1 MKRVAAGEEKTNA
14 NDTKE
19 KAKTGRS
26 CPVRQNTTTANVAA
40 SGQIAGRRAIR
51 VRYHVTAPFVGL

>member
-1 MKRVAAGEEKTNA
+1 MKRVAAGEAKAKA
-14 NDTKE
+14 NDKKE

-26 CPVRQNTTTANVAA
+26 CPVRQNTTAANVAA

-51 VRYHVTAPFVGL
+51 VRYHVTAAFVGL